1 MIGRF
6 TRVFDYINHWADKTP
21 KHTALVNRDYKISYC
36 ELRLQAISF
45 AAFLLE
51 AGLTKG
57 DYIAYQIPPM
67 REFFYMY
74 LGASII
80 GVTVIGINDRAPV
93 LEVEEIVTQYHPQ
106 IVFVNSDIRVL
117 QMKKAI
123 NIPVINLTKIPDH
136 RLISYGQLKAVEH
149 AEKRISGDEIV
160 FIILSSGSTGKPKA
174 VCISHTNIITSA
186 LAQMREFGA
195 PKSSCMDDVY
205 LHYFPVNHVSGAI
218 EWGFAP
224 LVSGSTIV
232 ICDKFDPALALQM
245 VGEFRVSILAG
256 VPTMWKKIF
265 SNADLC
271 KSDLSSIRWCAT
283 GGMPSD
289 EVTIKRILD
298 ICGRCSNPL
307 GLTETS
313 GFCSF
318 FNGES
323 DIKRLT
329 HTIGH
334 IIPELQYKILRA
346 DSKECENGE
355 IGHLCYRGQSVAT
368 RYLSAQMPIDDD
380 GYFDSGDLASK
391 SSDGYIYFWG
401 RSDDMFITGGYNV
414 YPTEI
419 EQVMMNYPGV
429 NAAIVFPVQHSTMG
443 AVPQALVV
451 PENSR
456 TREFDVSGLTKYL
469 EDRLIYYKIP
479 RRIEIVDSLPMTTI
493 GKIARITRKKDKR
506 FK

>member
-21 KHTALVNRDYKISYC
+21 NHTALVNRDYKISYC

-232 ICDKFDPALALQM
+232 ICDKFDPALIRKEKRHYKTSDFIQLSDIYGDISLVRARMPNGNREKALQ
-245 VGEFRVSILAG
+245 EIKIAINYFERIDEQSTAFLARLSWLETFAAECCIREHLLDNAEKWLEKAMKHVIDGPG
-256 VPTMWKKIF
+256 V
-265 SNADLC
+265 
-271 KSDLSSIRWCAT
+271 KSA
-283 GGMPSD
+283 
-289 EVTIKRILD
+289 
-298 ICGRCSNPL
+298 
-307 GLTETS
+307 
-313 GFCSF
+313 
-318 FNGES
+318 
-323 DIKRLT
+323 
-329 HTIGH
+329 H
-334 IIPELQYKILRA
+334 Y
-346 DSKECENGE
+346 
-355 IGHLCYRGQSVAT
+355 
-368 RYLSAQMPIDDD
+368 
-380 GYFDSGDLASK
+380 
-391 SSDGYIYFWG
+391 
-401 RSDDMFITGGYNV
+401 YNV
-414 YPTEI
+414 LYRI
-419 EQVMMNYPGV
+419 AQLLCARSQYSD
-429 NAAIVFPVQHSTMG
+429 ALKSAIVFQSEYVRYYPISTPANIEDLVFISDLYYRINDLG
-443 AVPQALVV
+443 EANNYIDAVLRISEKLYGKDSA
-451 PENSR
+451 
-456 TREFDVSGLTKYL
+456 KYGEYL
-469 EDRLIYYKIP
+469 
-479 RRIEIVDSLPMTTI
+479 RIKEKY
-493 GKIARITRKKDKR
+493 GC
-506 FK
+506 